1 MCVLASAV
9 DDNHEDCYFVSLG
22 FKVRL
27 RQHKPKT
34 AGGQSADLRSF
45 SFCSSC
51 EPLLHMKQ
59 TVPQR
64 YYWNVSLNS
73 ERFVLAIRFHACR
86 EINTAF
92 Y

>member
-1 MCVLASAV
+1 MLVERPSVCVLASAV

-34 AGGQSADLRSF
+34 AGGQAADLRSF

-59 TVPQR
+59 TVPPA
-64 YYWNVSLNS
+64 LLL
-73 ERFVLAIRFHACR
+73 ERFT
-86 EINTAF
+86 E
-92 Y
+92 